1 MKQSNK
7 KQSSMRQNGTN
18 VEISEKHQV
27 NLKSNSVLYFQI
39 GLILCLL
46 GSYFALESSVEKR
59 TSQFVYANT
68 PETEDI
74 EYTFNDYEIYEEP
87 VKEETTVERKETP
100 VITDV
105 VEVTKNE
112 TKEAK
117 EDLEI
122 LTEKPKVSTKKAL
135 STEAPDLNTEKP
147 TEPVSILAVQFV
159 PVYPG
164 CENETTNVD
173 RRKCMSDK
181 LGKLIKKQFDADLGS
196 DLGLQ
201 GRQKIDVLFKINK
214 QGEVVILKTRAP
226 RKELEK
232 EAERVIGKVPT
243 MQPGKNG
250 NNAVDVLYSL
260 PIIFDIQN

>member
-1 MKQSNK
+1 
-7 KQSSMRQNGTN
+7 
-18 VEISEKHQV
+18 
-27 NLKSNSVLYFQI
+27 
-39 GLILCLL
+39 
-46 GSYFALESSVEKR
+46 
-59 TSQFVYANT
+59 
-68 PETEDI
+68 
-74 EYTFNDYEIYEEP
+74 
-87 VKEETTVERKETP
+87 
-100 VITDV
+100 
-105 VEVTKNE
+105 
-112 TKEAK
+112 
-117 EDLEI
+117 
-122 LTEKPKVSTKKAL
+122 
-135 STEAPDLNTEKP
+135 
-147 TEPVSILAVQFV
+147 
-159 PVYPG
+159 
-164 CENETTNVD
+164 
-173 RRKCMSDK
+173 MSDK

>member
-87 VKEETTVERKETP
+87 IKEETIVERKETP

-105 VEVTKNE
+105 VEVIKDE

-122 LTEKPKVSTKKAL
+122 LTEKPKVSTKKEL
-135 STEAPDLNTEKP
+135 STEAPDLNPEKP
-147 TEPVSILAVQFV
+147 TEPISILAVQFV